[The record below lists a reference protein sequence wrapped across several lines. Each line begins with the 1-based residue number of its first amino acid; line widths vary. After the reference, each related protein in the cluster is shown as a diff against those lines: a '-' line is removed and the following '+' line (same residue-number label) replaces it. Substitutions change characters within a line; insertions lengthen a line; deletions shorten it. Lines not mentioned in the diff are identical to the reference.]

1 MTTSSVRLLCLRN
14 DDEMMSES
22 LKLWL
27 WLQILSSSTLCDS
40 KIRICRFVSPE
51 MCFAVI
57 IYSILNMMT
66 VWLLWLC
73 WLFISDASS
82 VKWTIWAFLS
92 LPEDK
97 LQLCFSSNKQTPF
110 TETQKHA
117 AEREYISF
125 PDAVVELEL
134 FLFGFCVKS
143 WAQNFRFDEKNVCN
157 YHLVTFLIK
166 VI

>member
-1 MTTSSVRLLCLRN
+1 MDNLSFSFPPRRQTAALLF
-14 DDEMMSES
+14 
-22 LKLWL
+22 
-27 WLQILSSSTLCDS
+27 LQ
-40 KIRICRFVSPE
+40 
-51 MCFAVI
+51 
-57 IYSILNMMT
+57 
-66 VWLLWLC
+66 
-73 WLFISDASS
+73 
-82 VKWTIWAFLS
+82 
-92 LPEDK
+92 
-97 LQLCFSSNKQTPF
+97 QTPF